1 MIPAGTLFRTGQRSV
16 VERGNAAVEAEQLDD
31 RVARYERRRGR
42 SRRGETGGAI
52 VPSTVGEALCRV
64 TSLVLANHAL
74 LDAAATG
81 TTDELDAEAERIEQQ
96 LADTSP
102 AAALDQFADVSLPL
116 LERCEAEPDRPVGHV
131 YPMARTA
138 ADIAAFVAVELHLVA
153 RMIDPTYVP
162 DEARELMRLYN
173 SSLRPVLGHGLE
185 SWAAERV
192 KPWRGLVIRR
202 GLAWP

>member
-1 MIPAGTLFRTGQRSV
+1 
-16 VERGNAAVEAEQLDD
+16 
-31 RVARYERRRGR
+31 
-42 SRRGETGGAI
+42 
-52 VPSTVGEALCRV
+52 
-64 TSLVLANHAL
+64 
-74 LDAAATG
+74 
-81 TTDELDAEAERIEQQ
+81 
-96 LADTSP
+96 
-102 AAALDQFADVSLPL
+102 
-116 LERCEAEPDRPVGHV
+116 
-131 YPMARTA
+131 MARTA